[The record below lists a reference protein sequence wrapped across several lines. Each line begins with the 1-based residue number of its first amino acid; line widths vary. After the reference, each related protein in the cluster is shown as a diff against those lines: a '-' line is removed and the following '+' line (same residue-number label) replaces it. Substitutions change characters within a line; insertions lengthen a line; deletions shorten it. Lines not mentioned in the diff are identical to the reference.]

1 VSLVGSIRKKD
12 IYMRVFRNLKK
23 LSAIALCS
31 AVLFVPT
38 VAMTQD
44 NADAKAI
51 ATRQG
56 YMKLVVWEAGPL
68 FGMAKGDMAYDAEAA
83 KTHAANL
90 KIISQYPV
98 GGLFW
103 PDTSSENY
111 PGKTRALPKIW
122 EDQAGFSKALTEWQA
137 AVETV
142 NSEAGN
148 GQPALAA
155 AIGELGKSCGGCHKP
170 FRAKED

>member
-1 VSLVGSIRKKD
+1 
-12 IYMRVFRNLKK
+12 MRVFGNLKK

-56 YMKLVVWEAGPL
+56 FMKLVVWEAGPL
-68 FGMAKGDMAYDAEAA
+68 FGMATGDMAYDAEAA

-90 KIISQYPV
+90 KIISKYPV
-98 GGLFW
+98 QGLFW
-103 PDTSSENY
+103 PGTSNEDY

-122 EDQAGFSKALTEWQA
+122 EDQAGFSKAFTDWQA

-142 NSEAGN
+142 NNEAGN

-155 AIGELGKSCGGCHKP
+155 AVRELGKSCGGCHKP
-170 FRAKED
+170 FRVKED